1 MGLGVESSDCEDLW
15 MISSVRIAHMGGG
28 LKICWKDFELLD
40 RTLQEMRPIP
50 RQGNKF
56 FLSQV
61 VFCSVLFCFLWLLF
75 RTQRVLINI
84 AVQGGF
90 S

>member
-1 MGLGVESSDCEDLW
+1 MHSCRRGELGLGVESSDCEDLW

-56 FLSQV
+56 FFKPSFFLFS
-61 VFCSVLFCFLWLLF
+61 FVLFF
-75 RTQRVLINI
+75 VVVI
-84 AVQGGF
+84 
-90 S
+90 

>member
-15 MISSVRIAHMGGG
+15 MISSVRIAQMGGG

-40 RTLQEMRPIP
+40 QTLQEMRPIP

-61 VFCSVLFCFLWLLF
+61 FFLFCFVLF
-75 RTQRVLINI
+75 FCGCYLEHKE
-84 AVQGGF
+84 F
-90 S
+90 

>member
-15 MISSVRIAHMGGG
+15 VISPVRTAQMGGG

-40 RTLQEMRPIP
+40 QTLQEMGPIP

-61 VFCSVLFCFLWLLF
+61 FFSVCFVFLWLLF
-75 RTQRVLINI
+75 RKQRVLINI